1 MLHPWKDKGCRTSW
15 CCLCSL
21 GGSFRSLWSL
31 GSADKK
37 DFYQPKSESSL
48 SRFAHRLS
56 VKQKQEKRRK
66 AEYASA
72 ERSAFRP
79 RSLSI
84 EWSSSP
90 KMTQQM
96 RDLQL
101 AQARKPPGP
110 SSPNAAKRLYR
121 NLSGKF
127 RVNYTS
133 FDEGSLVGRGEK
145 EKLRKS
151 YLFQSNAALFEAVEL
166 QDLDRVQELLKQYSP
181 EELDLNTPNSEGLL
195 PLDIAIMTNNAPI
208 ARALLQ
214 AGAKESPHFVSLE
227 SRSLHLSTLVREA
240 EQRVNE
246 LMAQVVNEAPNADC
260 SEKEKQLKAWEW
272 RYRLYKR
279 MKAGFEH
286 ARVPDAP
293 TNVHLSVAS
302 SSSVQVTFLEP
313 QSVNSAVVTKYK
325 VEWSCSPTFSPLL
338 GEAVIDKLKNLHF
351 TIQGLV
357 SGTAYYVQVS
367 AYNMKGWG
375 PPQASVPPFAIPSNW
390 REYDGRAPRRRGQ
403 AEALDHLLGQVKTV
417 HQHCV
422 CHEPCKNQP
431 QSRKHSVSKSLKH
444 LFHPGSKFLKTLKR
458 GLYLTAIFYKDDN
471 ILVTH
476 EDQIPV
482 VEIDDTYS
490 CLLMQDFLW
499 FTKVS
504 CMWDEILWLRQC
516 VTVSQSSCSCILQTR
531 FKMLLA
537 ISQMQG
543 LLGIQDLGQVFFE
556 PVKDKQGNI
565 LIVTLKEVKTNQ
577 TFESVRWVPICKL
590 QTSRKS
596 VSSPEEPTALDTL
609 LISLQDKLAYHQRS
623 SHALSPGLYLGYLKL
638 CSAVDQ
644 IRVLVPEQLP
654 NILCHVKIRSNP
666 NISREEWE
674 WLQKMASMEEPVPAE
689 PEAETSQNHLFQEL
703 QGAIKELMT
712 LVNIPLQEAKDFRLY
727 SQEVLD
733 FGGQVSFLL
742 LLPPSDDVCT
752 APGQNNPY
760 TPCSGFLT
768 LPLQIFELVHF
779 FTYDREFITQYCQV
793 SALLELESLL
803 SQQSLREAFSD
814 AELSTAKQRHQQ
826 VQDYIQQMEEIWREM
841 RWIMDALQHAR
852 YKQPSCGVS
861 LSGFLSEAGGAMKEK
876 TRSTSSHLDYLP
888 SPAASPETSRK
899 LNSDSHGLSDEE
911 GSSEVFLATDSD
923 YDSSRA
929 QSPKELDLVY
939 SSGPECCGRRVAR
952 TLRDSA
958 PDVLQ
963 THELKTPP
971 PPPLEEPRPPPE
983 LYDSDFVLPSRQ
995 IELLRITEKRQA
1007 YCVRT
1012 SSLDFPKPVCQVAR
1026 KSCPGSV
1033 DSSPTESR
1041 TAGHCGQLRLG
1052 TGSTHSPE
1060 HSRGGQSSEPVFRTR
1075 SDEWTQSFQE
1085 QLEQPGCLADREKKP
1100 GSVTLCVCP
1109 QYETG
1114 LSKETIVKLHI
1125 TSQTSAGEIVKLVVL
1140 KMNDLSRDML
1150 GGSGTVCYGEEQLEH
1165 FGLVFASDES
1175 EQWLPDDFLPLS
1187 LQTTRPKGQ
1196 FYIRIKET
1204 SPLVLQYGPATTV

>member
-1 MLHPWKDKGCRTSW
+1 
-15 CCLCSL
+15 
-21 GGSFRSLWSL
+21 
-31 GSADKK
+31 
-37 DFYQPKSESSL
+37 
-48 SRFAHRLS
+48 
-56 VKQKQEKRRK
+56 
-66 AEYASA
+66 
-72 ERSAFRP
+72 
-79 RSLSI
+79 
-84 EWSSSP
+84 
-90 KMTQQM
+90 MTQQM

-133 FDEGSLVGRGEK
+133 FDEGSLAGRGEK

-246 LMAQVVNEAPNADC
+246 LMAQVVNEAHNADC

-302 SSSVQVTFLEP
+302 SSSVQVTFWEP
-313 QSVNSAVVTKYK
+313 LSINSAVVTKYK
-325 VEWSCSPTFSPLL
+325 VEWSCSPTFSPPL

-351 TIQGLV
+351 TIRGLV

-375 PPQASVPPFAIPSNW
+375 PPQASVPPFAIPSKGDRLGGLNGKEQLQRVKFRAEQALRWPLPLVTGPKMGLRCVVVPQDLRCWMHW

-458 GLYLTAIFYKDDN
+458 GLYLTAIFYKDEN

-609 LISLQDKLAYHQRS
+609 LISIQDKLAYHQRS

-674 WLQKMASMEEPVPAE
+674 WLQKMASMEEPVPEE

-703 QGAIKELMT
+703 QVAIKELMT

-760 TPCSGFLT
+760 TPRSGFLT

-814 AELSTAKQRHQQ
+814 TELSTAKQRHQQ

-861 LSGFLSEAGGAMKEK
+861 LSGFLSEAGSAMKEK

-888 SPAASPETSRK
+888 SPAPSPETSRK

-939 SSGPECCGRRVAR
+939 SSGPECCSRRVAR

-971 PPPLEEPRPPPE
+971 PPPLPPEEPRPPPE

-1012 SSLDFPKPVCQVAR
+1012 SSLDFPKPLCQVAR

-1041 TAGHCGQLRLG
+1041 TAGHCSQLRLG
-1052 TGSTHSPE
+1052 TGSMPSPE
-1060 HSRGGQSSEPVFRTR
+1060 HGQGGQGSEPIFRTR
-1075 SDEWTQSFQE
+1075 SVEWTQSFQD
-1085 QLEQPGCLADREKKP
+1085 QPEQPGCLADRGKKL
-1100 GSVTLCVCP
+1100 GSVTLWVCP

-1114 LSKETIVKLHI
+1114 LSKETSVKLHI
-1125 TSQTSAGEIVKLVVL
+1125 TSQTSAGEVVKLVVL
-1140 KMNDLSRDML
+1140 EMNDISRGVL
-1150 GGSGTVCYGEEQLEH
+1150 GGSAAFCYGEEQLEH

-1175 EQWLPDDFLPLS
+1175 ERWLPDDFLPLS
-1187 LQTTRPKGQ
+1187 LQTTRPEGR
-1196 FYIRIKET
+1196 FYVRIKET

>member
-1 MLHPWKDKGCRTSW
+1 
-15 CCLCSL
+15 
-21 GGSFRSLWSL
+21 
-31 GSADKK
+31 
-37 DFYQPKSESSL
+37 
-48 SRFAHRLS
+48 
-56 VKQKQEKRRK
+56 
-66 AEYASA
+66 
-72 ERSAFRP
+72 
-79 RSLSI
+79 
-84 EWSSSP
+84 
-90 KMTQQM
+90 
-96 RDLQL
+96 
-101 AQARKPPGP
+101 
-110 SSPNAAKRLYR
+110 
-121 NLSGKF
+121 
-127 RVNYTS
+127 
-133 FDEGSLVGRGEK
+133 
-145 EKLRKS
+145 
-151 YLFQSNAALFEAVEL
+151 
-166 QDLDRVQELLKQYSP
+166 
-181 EELDLNTPNSEGLL
+181 
-195 PLDIAIMTNNAPI
+195 
-208 ARALLQ
+208 
-214 AGAKESPHFVSLE
+214 
-227 SRSLHLSTLVREA
+227 
-240 EQRVNE
+240 
-246 LMAQVVNEAPNADC
+246 
-260 SEKEKQLKAWEW
+260 
-272 RYRLYKR
+272 
-279 MKAGFEH
+279 
-286 ARVPDAP
+286 
-293 TNVHLSVAS
+293 
-302 SSSVQVTFLEP
+302 
-313 QSVNSAVVTKYK
+313 
-325 VEWSCSPTFSPLL
+325 
-338 GEAVIDKLKNLHF
+338 
-351 TIQGLV
+351 
-357 SGTAYYVQVS
+357 
-367 AYNMKGWG
+367 
-375 PPQASVPPFAIPSNW
+375 W

-556 PVKDKQGNI
+556 PIKDKQGNI

-596 VSSPEEPTALDTL
+596 SVSSPEEPTALDTL
-609 LISLQDKLAYHQRS
+609 LISIQDKLAYHQRS

-674 WLQKMASMEEPVPAE
+674 WLQKMVSVEEPVSAE

-703 QGAIKELMT
+703 QVAIKELMT

-733 FGGQVSFLL
+733 FGDQVSFLL

-760 TPCSGFLT
+760 TPRSGFLT

-826 VQDYIQQMEEIWREM
+826 IQDYIQQMEEIWREM

-861 LSGFLSEAGGAMKEK
+861 LSGFLSEAGGVMKEK
-876 TRSTSSHLDYLP
+876 TRSTSSHLAYLP
-888 SPAASPETSRK
+888 SPAPSPETSRK
-899 LNSDSHGLSDEE
+899 LNS
-911 GSSEVFLATDSD
+911 
-923 YDSSRA
+923 
-929 QSPKELDLVY
+929 
-939 SSGPECCGRRVAR
+939 
-952 TLRDSA
+952 
-958 PDVLQ
+958 
-963 THELKTPP
+963 
-971 PPPLEEPRPPPE
+971 EEPRPPPE

-1012 SSLDFPKPVCQVAR
+1012 SSLDFPKPLCQA
-1026 KSCPGSV
+1026 
-1033 DSSPTESR
+1033 
-1041 TAGHCGQLRLG
+1041 
-1052 TGSTHSPE
+1052 
-1060 HSRGGQSSEPVFRTR
+1060 PVFRTR
-1075 SDEWTQSFQE
+1075 SAEWTQDFQE
-1085 QLEQPGCLADREKKP
+1085 QPEQPRCLADRGKKL
-1100 GSVTLCVCP
+1100 GSVTMRVCP

-1114 LSKETIVKLHI
+1114 LSSGGLRGPHLAQPSPSSIIPGLHI
-1125 TSQTSAGEIVKLVVL
+1125 TSQTSAREVVKLVVL
-1140 KMNDLSRDML
+1140 EMNDVSRGVL
-1150 GGSGTVCYGEEQLEH
+1150 GGSATFCYGEEQLEH

-1187 LQTTRPKGQ
+1187 LQTTRPEGR
-1196 FYIRIKET
+1196 FYVRIKET